1 MRVSHGLFALLMLFV
16 CAQPVFAD
24 EVADD
29 AAADMEIIEMLGE
42 MEDDT
47 GDLELAM
54 SEQDLDELPA
64 TQEVTNEK

>member
-1 MRVSHGLFALLMLFV
+1 MQARHWWYALLMFV
-16 CAQPVFAD
+16 CAQPVCAD

-29 AAADMEIIEMLGE
+29 AAADMEIIEMLGG

-54 SEQDLDELPA
+54 SDQELDGLPT
-64 TQEVTNEK
+64 TQEVENEK